1 MAQSGDMDCAER
13 LLQPARMVLKTGTH
27 IRYDLFERRLAL
39 WNEIRNNQGRYM
51 REECGMFLEEVDLHM
66 RSQFDAAL
74 VALASVFIGNNED
87 LPQVS
92 LYSAEEVAVWQKIE
106 RYNVM
111 DLLSQDDLRNRIIKR
126 DNDVLRLL
134 QDYYITMN
142 SYVQATLDNPEIRL
156 TLRYYLKRRWNEYR
170 GKMDAAIAD
179 AVTKL
184 GWMQDLVREWEKKG
198 TPPEGDD
205 HKAPEGAGNE
215 H

>member
-1 MAQSGDMDCAER
+1 MAQPGDMECAEK

-39 WNEIRNNQGRYM
+39 WNEIRHNQGRYM

-87 LPQVS
+87 FPQVS

-126 DNDVLRLL
+126 DSDVLLLL

-142 SYVQATLDNPEIRL
+142 SYVQETLDNPEIRL
-156 TLRYYLKRRWNEYR
+156 TLRYYLKRRWSEYR

-184 GWMQDLVREWEKKG
+184 EWMQDLVREWEKKG
-198 TPPEGDD
+198 NQAGDYEYKTSDSEGG
-205 HKAPEGAGNE
+205 KR
-215 H
+215 

>member
-1 MAQSGDMDCAER
+1 MAQQGDMECAER

-74 VALASVFIGNNED
+74 VALASVFIGNGED
-87 LPQVS
+87 FSQVS
-92 LYSAEEVAVWQKIE
+92 LYSADEVAVWQTIE

-111 DLLSQDDLRNRIIKR
+111 DLLSQDELRNRIIKR
-126 DNDVLRLL
+126 DSDVLRLL
-134 QDYYITMN
+134 QDYYVTMN
-142 SYVQATLDNPEIRL
+142 SYVQSTLDNPEIRL

-179 AVTKL
+179 AITNL
-184 GWMQDLVREWEKKG
+184 AWMQDLVHEWERKG
-198 TPPEGDD
+198 TPPGDND
-205 HKAPEGAGNE
+205 PGTLKD
-215 H
+215 